1 MEKHADSTKRGHEVQ
16 PYLQAELQSPYVRK
30 HVTDSRDEDIHLRD
44 YLNVILRRKRFVI
57 IFLVSAVVTTMLIS
71 FMITP
76 LYQATA
82 VIKIDTR
89 DPNMLSIPGLAA
101 KEGSNYYQTQY
112 EILKSRSLAEKVI
125 QKLDL
130 KGNKDFLLPK
140 DIFDKLNSG
149 IINPV
154 FNFISKIFSASSS
167 DKASEGSGKSQMAQY
182 KEEIPAYLSN
192 SLVSRLEVTP
202 VKDSQL
208 VKVSF
213 FSHRR
218 DIAMN
223 VTNAIADGYIEY
235 DLESRVDASSQARVF
250 LEDQIWNAKQKV
262 ASSEKALN
270 DYAARNTIIF
280 LDANNQ
286 GQGQSTDTKNF
297 SEISTALSAVTTER
311 LQKEALYREVSEPG
325 TQNPMIINN
334 ALIQGLKSQHAT
346 LEAEYFNLSK
356 TFTPDYPKMKNLKA
370 QLDAISERID
380 RERANLIRSVKSDY
394 QAALKKEENLRKA
407 FDAQQNKVL
416 NFQGRAVQYQILKRE
431 VDVNKETLNS
441 LLQRLNEVGVATM
454 SKASSIQI
462 VDRALYPK
470 RPYKPNLPLN
480 FVLSVVFG
488 LMGGIGLAFFVEYF
502 DNTVKDTDDI
512 EKSLRLPSLG
522 MVPFHT
528 QLAGEKRPNLIALDS
543 RNPIAEAFRSIS
555 TFLLLSS
562 SSRPPKIILV
572 TSPGEKEG
580 KTTVCINI
588 ASALAESLG
597 HGVIID
603 ADMRR
608 PKLHR
613 SYGLDNRIGL
623 SSCLSGNYV
632 FDPKDSK
639 FIKQTPIKGISI
651 ITSGPIS
658 PNPSEL
664 LYSSSMRNLLGSLDS
679 MFNFVIIDAPPVMGM
694 PDSVLLSSFVDGT
707 VLVVKAGTTP
717 RDALAETSRIFS
729 SVNTKL
735 LGVVLNGV
743 KRDDLKYG
751 YYSHYF
757 SSYFKPEK

>member
-1 MEKHADSTKRGHEVQ
+1 MEKHANRTKRGHELQ
-16 PYLQAELQSPYVRK
+16 PYLKSELPSPHFRK
-30 HVTDSRDEDIHLRD
+30 PVAGSRDEDVHLRD
-44 YLNVILRRKRFVI
+44 YLNVVMKRKRLVI
-57 IFLVSAVVTTMLIS
+57 IFLISAVVTTMLIS
-71 FMITP
+71 FLLTP
-76 LYQATA
+76 LYQGTA
-82 VIKIDTR
+82 VIRIDTR

-101 KEGSNYYQTQY
+101 KEGTNYYQTQY

-125 QKLDL
+125 KTLELD
-130 KGNKDFLLPK
+130 KNKDFLLPD
-140 DIFDKLNSG
+140 DIFDK
-149 IINPV
+149 INKIFIKPMV
-154 FNFISKIFSASSS
+154 KFISRISSS
-167 DKASEGSGKSQMAQY
+167 DSSSDSAMKSETAQY
-182 KEEIPAYLSN
+182 KEEIPSYLSN
-192 SLVSRLEVTP
+192 SLIQRLEVTP

-213 FSHRR
+213 VSHKR

-235 DLESRVDASSQARVF
+235 DLDSRVDASKQARVF
-250 LEDQIWNAKQKV
+250 LEEQIKGAKDKIEN
-262 ASSEKALN
+262 SEKALN
-270 DYAARNTIIF
+270 DYAAKNTIIF
-280 LDANNQ
+280 VDANNQ
-286 GQGQSTDTKNF
+286 SADTKNF
-297 SEISTALSAVTTER
+297 SEVSTALSMATTDR
-311 LQKEALYREVSEPG
+311 LQKEALYREVSEPN

-334 ALIQGLKSQHAT
+334 PLIQALKREHAT
-346 LEAEYFNLSK
+346 IEAEYFNLSK
-356 TFTPDYPKMKNLKA
+356 TFTPDYPKMKNLKG
-370 QLDAISERID
+370 QIDAISDRIEK
-380 RERANLIRSVKSDY
+380 ERANIIKSVKSDY
-394 QAALKKEENLRKA
+394 RAALKKEENLKKA

-416 NFQGRAVQYQILKRE
+416 DFQGRAVQYQILKRE
-431 VDVNKETLNS
+431 VDVNKELLNN

-470 RPYKPNLPLN
+470 LPYKPNIVLN
-480 FVLSVVFG
+480 FVLSVMFG
-488 LMGGIGLAFFVEYF
+488 LMGGIGLAFLIEYF
-502 DNTVKDTDDI
+502 DNTVKDTEDI
-512 EKSLRLPSLG
+512 EKVMHLPSLG
-522 MVPFHT
+522 MIPFHAELSGGT
-528 QLAGEKRPNLIALDS
+528 RPNLIALDS
-543 RNPIAEAFRSIS
+543 RNPVAEAFRSIS

-562 SSRPPKIILV
+562 SSRPPKMILV

-580 KTTVCINI
+580 KTTICINI

-597 HGVIID
+597 NGLIID

-613 SYGLDNRIGL
+613 SFGVDNKIGL
-623 SSCLSGNYV
+623 STCLSGNYE
-632 FDPKDSK
+632 FDPNDSK
-639 FIKQTPIKGISI
+639 FIKQTAVKGISV
-651 ITSGPIS
+651 ITSGPVS

-717 RDALAETSRIFS
+717 REALAETSRIFS

-757 SSYFKPEK
+757 SSYFKEK